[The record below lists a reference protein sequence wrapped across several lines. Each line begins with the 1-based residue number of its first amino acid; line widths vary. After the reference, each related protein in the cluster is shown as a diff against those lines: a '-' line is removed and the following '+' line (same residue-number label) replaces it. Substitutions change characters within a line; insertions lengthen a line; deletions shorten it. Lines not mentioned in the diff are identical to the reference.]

1 MADCEVK
8 IKTGNEIQ
16 VKTDPTKSIFD
27 NYKTAYYQDYNDFII
42 GEVFRKYSDSLGWTF
57 NDLKNPNNLQKLT
70 KGVYTYYDNMLT
82 ENANPDKYN
91 DSLFLKMSDG
101 TYEDIEKNILP
112 KFEQFM
118 ANYYRFNPIIKVSN
132 FTLDSDFFDRDYDN
146 NSTTEDDTDFVSPEE
161 QEDAQGK
168 EFDKS
173 GNEDSMIDLADNE
186 IKMMFRLTPKGIW
199 NEDTKKVDYFIDN
212 NGLPKTTDFGSTF
225 NLLLNKMSGT
235 KDYDVFRNL
244 LTNDDTLRVIPEAFF
259 IGQFLKLDKDDS
271 VKTRNEVMLF
281 MKYYQLFSKPKVQVQ
296 SFINQDN
303 RNNILIDEISGN
315 IKAIRQNF
323 TSNFQLGDVE
333 DSVKQFLKKDEL
345 EGFYLGSIPAS
356 TPETKQEK
364 LDFLSL
370 LGIKFTGNGFL
381 DSNYKRDQFDSI
393 IDDKVNF
400 LYKSL
405 ANRLSAGQVIRDPVN
420 DLRKSYKS
428 EGENKKQI
436 KSETSSI
443 DALVNLESKYS
454 RVNPS
459 LSTRNSSGDLQY
471 LISMDNQL
479 TIGTYHL
486 NNAQTLSDL
495 HKTSA
500 FINAKYNPLFKNSY
514 FINFLFDKDGNKIPG
529 REVDLSNLS
538 GYKTQ
543 KDKRTVAKLERDLS
557 AKDKMIQDFNMMLL
571 SGKTDVMRTETSNSF
586 FAISLKENGKSKNYF
601 PVNGFLSDFKSN
613 SSYKNTIYNYLTGEI
628 ARIKS
633 YDDKLKE
640 NPTLPIS
647 YSKFSIFNQ
656 TLEQGNEGL
665 KKELL
670 SGNLD
675 KDSISFNKFMD
686 AYETEM
692 NEEVQNFK
700 NKMDQLGIS
709 YSDLLSKNLKDLAI
723 DNDSLLRSFI
733 ANTTI
738 QNIEFS
744 IAYSGDPLFVK
755 DFHKRLKGL
764 SSTGDLASIIDLLF
778 DFRNSSY
785 EQGFHTNY
793 SLAGA
798 LKVSQR
804 NNDQNFQTQTLKEY
818 KQKDDFAYT
827 QQSMIEGIQ
836 KSILL
841 REGGNA
847 KYTDSF
853 VKNELLKEANDQKP
867 ADGEGYVSMDFAREL
882 SYRFGFNSDELED
895 LYKYEGLVF
904 RKMLF
909 DDKDSKTP
917 LTSEQSS
924 ELQRL
929 ESKIIANPDLYGH
942 GVWKATYFGGVQN
955 STVDAKAYD
964 KFSLA
969 PLLPSDVKNNPIL
982 KKLLKDMIKD
992 QVGYVKYQSGT
1003 KMFATT
1009 PIDINNLQGA
1019 NHDLYQ
1025 TELLKL
1031 QIKPKYIQNKS
1042 TAIPTQMIK
1051 LMFTGLFSNGVAK
1064 ENVKELY
1071 NQYISQLKGIQK
1083 VQSEKLFKDLG
1094 ITEDNIDIN
1103 TLSSRL
1109 IDQAKRQGLNSNIIS
1124 SLQPENGSLK
1134 GVLEESGFV
1143 EQINNLVAGIADDY
1157 LRRFELSGGDFVLVT
1172 NANRDKLGFYQFDE
1186 KGTKA
1191 AECRI
1196 TLTTEYAKML
1206 NKIHPDGQPIGSLD
1220 RINALLKDEKWVK
1233 AHEKELTIIL
1243 DRVPTQGPNSM
1254 DVAII
1259 KEFLSPTMGN
1269 TIILSD
1275 EIVYKSGTDF
1285 DYDKEKVLTPKF
1297 TSNGDY
1303 ISEENMDAIKAK
1315 IKELEDEYGTILK
1328 YAQTEE
1334 DQDDTSLDNLVNS
1347 IFNDPF
1353 SIDPNLAVKET
1364 LEEVQ
1369 DNIKLYYSLK
1379 DADFAKLNNN
1389 IIDTYKKTLMLPE
1402 MFAELVTPN
1411 STRTVKPI
1419 ADNIGARLG
1428 LSAELPKLN
1437 KCFNYL
1443 DNLNVKNIYFDAKN
1457 MLAPFAI
1464 DNTYTEMMQYLGINI
1479 NDSYNRYGNIKQ
1491 PRTIV
1496 NLLLS
1501 PEELSKIKVGN
1512 KYQTSLMEDI
1522 DNYIKQHYDS
1532 ETINATVDA
1541 AKDPWFAL
1549 MGIVRQNVGVVNF
1562 MKSLGYPFPR
1572 IIDFINQPVLQ
1583 KLMELQK
1590 NGLSKSKAI
1599 DTMGALV
1606 GINKSSSIQTSVR
1619 KAALESLKNDP
1630 SIVIKHEE
1638 LKSPG
1643 EYIVTYTR
1651 LEPIK
1656 GYTLINVLKG
1666 IDSEEG
1672 KVESE
1677 EFKKKWG
1684 IQNFTAY
1691 INPDDLRKN
1700 LNSEIKPDGINRL
1713 LLAHFVMMDQHA
1725 QEFANFRYYF
1735 NFDTKKIGSLI
1746 DIKQKDDLNNTIKM
1760 SGMFDQEDV
1769 NKMKDDS
1776 IMSSFMNTEEL
1787 SRIFKTLFPILG
1799 RNDIQQTLY
1808 DLYKKYNMN
1817 FKIKNQRDQ
1826 LNMPKVLNNDLITSI
1841 IFNFNVKDGQSF
1853 VERNKHLL
1861 IREEG
1866 KRTLGDRLDSL
1877 KKQDFY
1883 KDLTKSF
1890 PVLDQFIVNKHRIN
1904 FSGDHNGLKYN
1915 TYIDNIQMLKPSSM
1929 TTIEQEGVISQLRDL
1944 QSYKINS
1951 YSKEENEKYTQA
1963 LHGFMQDLFNV
1974 GILQSGVSQSYLGYS
1989 EFIPSEVRASIF
2001 KNAMDNFKGL
2011 DKSEFSNFLNKFTN
2025 QFTYNNPKYFPTI
2038 KEDGKIMNNSNNYST
2053 RFKNYDI
2060 KLNFDTDNGGDIED
2074 EPQETTSDK
2083 STTIG
2088 PDGLPNVDV
2097 NCK

>member
-8 IKTGNEIQ
+8 IKSSSEVQTIN
-16 VKTDPTKSIFD
+16 DPTKSIFD
-27 NYKTAYYQDYNDFII
+27 NYKTAYYQNYTDFVI
-42 GEVFRKYSDSLGWTF
+42 GEVFRKNSDILGWTF
-57 NDLKNPNNLQKLT
+57 NDLKNPSNLQRLT
-70 KGVYTYYDNMLT
+70 KGVWAYYNNMLT
-82 ENANPDKYN
+82 QNADPDKYS
-91 DSLFLKMSDG
+91 DSLFLRMSDDV
-101 TYEDIEKNILP
+101 YEDIIKNIVP

-118 ANYYRFNPIIKVSN
+118 ANYYRFNPIIKVNN
-132 FTLDSDFFDRDYDN
+132 FTLDSDFFDKDYDDGT
-146 NSTTEDDTDFVSPEE
+146 TTEDDTDFVSQDEK
-161 QEDAQGK
+161 EDAQGK
-168 EFDKS
+168 EFDKQ

-186 IKMMFRLTPKGIW
+186 IKMIFRLTPKGIW
-199 NEDTKKVDYFIDN
+199 NESTKKVEYFTDN

-225 NLLLNKMSGT
+225 NLLLNRMSGT
-235 KDYDVFRNL
+235 RDYDSFKDL
-244 LTNDDTLRVIPEAFF
+244 LTNPDTLRVIPEAFF
-259 IGQFLKLDKDDS
+259 IGQFLKLDKNDS
-271 VKTRNEVMLF
+271 IKSRSETMLF
-281 MKYYQLFSKPKVQVQ
+281 MKYYQLFSKPKVQVR

-303 RNNILIDEISGN
+303 RNNLLIDEIPGN
-315 IKAIRQNF
+315 IKPIRQNF
-323 TSNFQLGDVE
+323 TSNFQLGNVNE
-333 DSVKQFLKKDEL
+333 AVKQHLKKDEL
-345 EGFYLGSIPAS
+345 EGFYLGSIPNL
-356 TPETKQEK
+356 PETKQEK

-370 LGIKFTGNGFL
+370 LGIKFSGDGFL
-381 DSNYKRDQFDSI
+381 DSDYKREQFDGI
-393 IDDKVNF
+393 VDDKVNF
-400 LYKSL
+400 LYKSIQERL
-405 ANRLSAGQVIRDPVN
+405 AAGQVIKDPMN
-420 DLRKSYKS
+420 DLRKLYKP
-428 EGENKKQI
+428 EGENKKLI
-436 KSETSSI
+436 KSETNSI
-443 DALVNLESKYS
+443 DTLVKLEGKYS
-454 RVNPS
+454 KLNPT
-459 LSTRNSSGDLQY
+459 LSTVNSNGDKQY

-479 TIGTYHL
+479 TIVTYHL
-486 NNAQTLSDL
+486 NNAQTISDL
-495 HKTSA
+495 YKTST

-514 FINFLFDKDGNKIPG
+514 FMTFLFDKDGNKIQG
-529 REVDLSNLS
+529 REVDLGNLS

-543 KDKRTVAKLERDLS
+543 KDKRTIAKLERDLS

-571 SGKTDVMRTETSNSF
+571 SSMTDIMRTETSNSF
-586 FAISLKENGKSKNYF
+586 FSVALMENGKYKNLF
-601 PVNGFLSDFKSN
+601 PTAGFLSDFKSN
-613 SSYKNTIYNYLTGEI
+613 SSYKNTIYNYLTAEI
-628 ARIKS
+628 SRIKS

-640 NPTLPIS
+640 NPTLPAA
-647 YSKFSIFNQ
+647 YGKFSIFNQ
-656 TLEQGNEGL
+656 TLEQGNDDL
-665 KKELL
+665 KRELL

-675 KDSISFNKFMD
+675 KDSITFGKFMD
-686 AYETEM
+686 AYEAEM

-700 NKMDQLGIS
+700 NKMDKLGIS
-709 YSDLLSKNLKDLAI
+709 YSDLLSKNLTDLKI
-723 DNDSLLRSFI
+723 DNDALIRAFI
-733 ANTTI
+733 ANTTV
-738 QNIEFS
+738 QNVEFS
-744 IAYSGDPLFVK
+744 ICYSGDPLFATK
-755 DFHKRLKGL
+755 GDFHKRLKGL
-764 SSTGDLASIIDLLF
+764 SSTGDLAATIGLLS
-778 DFRNSSY
+778 DFKNSSY
-785 EQGFHTNY
+785 EQNFHSNY

-804 NNDQNFQTQTLKEY
+804 NNDKNFQTQTLKEY

-827 QQSMIEGIQ
+827 QQSMIEGIK

-853 VKNELLKEANDQKP
+853 IKDQLLKLAGKQDP
-867 ADGEGYVSMDFAREL
+867 ADGQGYISMDFAREL

-909 DDKDSKTP
+909 DDKDSKTS
-917 LTSEQSS
+917 LTTEQSA

-929 ESKIIANPDLYGH
+929 EDKIMTNPDLYGH
-942 GVWKATYFGGVQN
+942 GVWKNTYFGGIQN
-955 STVDAKAYD
+955 TTIDAKAYD
-964 KFSLA
+964 KFALA
-969 PLLPSDVKNNPIL
+969 PLLPSDVKNNPVL

-1031 QIKPKYIQNKS
+1031 QIKPKAVQNKS

-1051 LMFTGLFSNGVAK
+1051 LMFTGLFSNGMAK
-1064 ENVKELY
+1064 DNVKELY

-1094 ITEDNIDIN
+1094 ITPNNIDIN
-1103 TLSSRL
+1103 ILSSRL
-1109 IDQAKRQGLNSNIIS
+1109 IDQAKRQGLNSNVIA
-1124 SLQPENGSLK
+1124 SLQAENGSLK

-1143 EQINNLVAGIADDY
+1143 EQVNNLVAGITDDY

-1172 NANRDKLGFYQFDE
+1172 NANRDKLGFYEFNE
-1186 KGTKA
+1186 NETKA

-1196 TLTTEYAKML
+1196 NLTAEYAKML
-1206 NKIHPDGQPIGSLD
+1206 NKIHPDGQPIKSLD
-1220 RINALLKDEKWVK
+1220 RINALLKDKKWVK

-1259 KEFLSPTMGN
+1259 KEFLTPTMGN
-1269 TIILSD
+1269 TIILPD

-1297 TSNGDY
+1297 TSEGEY
-1303 ISEENMDAIKAK
+1303 ISDENMDAIKAK
-1315 IKELEDEYGTILK
+1315 IKELEDEYGEVLK

-1334 DQDDTSLDNLVNS
+1334 DQDDTSIDNLVNS

-1369 DNIKLYYSLK
+1369 DKIKLYYSLK
-1379 DADFAKLNNN
+1379 NADFAKLNNN
-1389 IIDTYKKTLMLPE
+1389 IIDTYKKTLLLPE

-1479 NDSYNRYGNIKQ
+1479 NDSYNRYGNSRQ
-1491 PRTIV
+1491 PRTIA

-1501 PEELSKIKVGN
+1501 PEELSKIKEGN
-1512 KYQTSLMEDI
+1512 KYQTSLIDDI
-1522 DNYIKQHYDS
+1522 DNHIKQQYDS

-1606 GINKSSSIQTSVR
+1606 GISKGSSQQTSMT
-1619 KAALESLKNDP
+1619 KTALQTLKNDP
-1630 SIVIKHEE
+1630 TVTITHEE
-1638 LKSPG
+1638 LKSPNK
-1643 EYIVTYTR
+1643 YIITFTK

-1656 GYTLINVLKG
+1656 GYNLINVLKG
-1666 IDSEEG
+1666 IDEDNLSPGKIDKDLTKHITPEE
-1672 KVESE
+1672 
-1677 EFKKKWG
+1677 
-1684 IQNFTAY
+1684 
-1691 INPDDLRKN
+1691 LRNN
-1700 LNSEIKPDGINRL
+1700 LNSEVKFSGLNWKI
-1713 LLAHFVMMDQHA
+1713 LAHFVMMDQHA

-1746 DIKQKDDLNNTIKM
+1746 DIQQKDDLNNTIKM

-1769 NKMKDDS
+1769 NKMKNDS
-1776 IMSSFMNTEEL
+1776 IMSSFMNTDEL
-1787 SRIFKTLFPILG
+1787 SRIFKSLFPILG
-1799 RNDIQQTLY
+1799 KDDIQQTLY
-1808 DLYKKYNMN
+1808 GLYKQYNMN
-1817 FKIKNQRDQ
+1817 FKVKNQRDQ

-1841 IFNFNVKDGQSF
+1841 IFNFNKDEGQSF
-1853 VERNKHLL
+1853 IERNKHLL

-1866 KRTLGDRLDSL
+1866 KRTLGDRLDAL

-1883 KDLTKSF
+1883 SDIVKSF

-1904 FSGDHNGLKYN
+1904 FSGDHNKLKYN

-1929 TTIEQEGVISQLRDL
+1929 TTIEQEGIISQLRDL

-1951 YSKEENEKYTQA
+1951 YSKEDNEKYTQA

-1989 EFIPSEVRASIF
+1989 EFVPSEVRSAIF
-2001 KNAMDNFKGL
+2001 KNAMDNFKTL
-2011 DKSEFSNFLNKFTN
+2011 DSTGFSNFLGKFSS
-2025 QFTYNNPKYFPTI
+2025 QFMYNNPKYFPVI
-2038 KEDGKIMNNSNNYST
+2038 KEDAKIMNNQNNYSN

-2060 KLNFDTDNGGDIED
+2060 KLNFTTDNGGDIED
-2074 EPQETTSDK
+2074 EPQASTSDK
-2083 STTIG
+2083 SQDIQ
-2088 PDGLPNVDV
+2088 PASKPQIDI
-2097 NCK
+2097 NCNL